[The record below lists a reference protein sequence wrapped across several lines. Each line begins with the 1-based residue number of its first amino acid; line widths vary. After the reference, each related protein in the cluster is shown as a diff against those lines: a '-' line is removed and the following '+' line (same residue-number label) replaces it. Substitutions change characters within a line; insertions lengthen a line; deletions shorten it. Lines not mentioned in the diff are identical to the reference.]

1 MDIGGNLK
9 FLRKRYGWTTEH
21 VANQLEVSI
30 STYNGYEINYR
41 KPNPEMLCKLADVFN
56 STTDFILGRTD
67 NPNGSKDSLQDILEN
82 GTLNYGGRELT
93 IEETE
98 KVRDFFNIAIK
109 RMLS

>member
-1 MDIGGNLK
+1 MDIGDNLK
-9 FLRKRYGWTTEH
+9 FLRKRYGWTTEY
-21 VANQLEVSI
+21 VANQLDVSI

-41 KPNPEMLCKLADVFN
+41 RPNPEMLCKLADVFH
-56 STTDFILGRTD
+56 STTDFILGRTN
-67 NPNGSKDSLQDILEN
+67 NPNATKDNLQDILEN

-93 IEETE
+93 VEETE

>member
-9 FLRKRYGWTTEH
+9 FLRNRFGWTTEY

-30 STYNGYEINYR
+30 STYNGYELNYR
-41 KPNPEMLCKLADVFN
+41 KPNPEMLRKLADIFN
-56 STTDFILGRTD
+56 STADFILGRTD
-67 NPNGSKDSLQDILEN
+67 NPDGSKDNLQDILEN

-93 IEETE
+93 AEETE